1 MANLVAS
8 LLVRL
13 VDRLSAPARSAARAV
28 GDIGRAQKAAQAASA
43 QWSRGLEELDD
54 KLGRLANA
62 SLVTQGLDQ
71 AGQRLIRPLAN
82 ATRAA
87 SAFDAGMTGIGITAD
102 LTDRQLI
109 PLRNTILKTA
119 ADLGALPATVQ
130 GTFGA
135 VLAEGVYKTE
145 TELSRAGV
153 AVSRFQRLMGAMG
166 ENISDEEAGAFSAAL
181 GSSLKLRADELDR
194 ANAMVLRSAKQGG
207 VSGAVLA
214 RNLPAQT
221 GALAGLSFANDV
233 GLADLL
239 AANQVAKRLAG
250 TSDQAANNVTN
261 LFAALASPETIRR
274 FGEIGVNLEKEIKKG
289 VAAGRSPLESLATLV
304 QQKTGGDQFRIGELF
319 GDRQARDAIMALVQ
333 NLDDFKAMSAELR
346 QDDALPSYL
355 ADLER
360 AAQGPAASFA
370 RYTTSMGR
378 AGIATGTILAPAVS
392 VAADALGRIANWMS
406 AASEN
411 GSLLAKAAVWA
422 VAGFAGFAVA
432 AGAVGHAVVGVLGP
446 LYIMRSLLGTMGGA
460 AIKGGI
466 ANIIL
471 GFGRMRVAAIGA
483 TSAMN
488 FNVVAGGLARLAPI
502 FGRARMAALAFNIA
516 MMANPFGLV
525 IAGVAAAVA
534 VVAVAALVV
543 RKYWQPIQAFFGGVG
558 QALGEAFGPSLS
570 AIGSALAPLKPLWDG
585 VTGAV
590 SGFFGWIGR
599 LLQPMQATKGQLDS
613 AANAGQRFGRLL
625 VTVFNYSPIGLF
637 VTAVKS
643 GISAVRAV
651 LAWRPLD
658 TLRSAWSGVTGFFNG
673 WRNLFS
679 GFGRAMMQGLIGGIR
694 AMLGEV
700 LGAVSG
706 VASGAVNRFKGVLGI
721 RSPSRVFAQL
731 GGYSMEG
738 LTQGLTRNASAPLGA
753 LAALGAAMTA
763 ATPVIAA
770 PGQVALAGLQAASA
784 PPGVAASAQRAAPT
798 EIHHHHNYGAVTIHM
813 NGATVTARD
822 VAREIARQQQ
832 ADRRAAIFDGGQ
844 G

>member
-28 GDIGRAQKAAQAASA
+28 GDIGRAQKAAQSASA

-360 AAQGPAASFA
+360 AARGPAASFA

-392 VAADALGRIANWMS
+392 LAADALGRVANWMS

-460 AIKGGI
+460 AVKQ
-466 ANIIL
+466 
-471 GFGRMRVAAIGA
+471 FAAQ
-483 TSAMN
+483 M
-488 FNVVAGGLARLAPI
+488 VMGL
-502 FGRARMAALAFNIA
+502 GRARMAAMAFNLT
-516 MMANPFGLV
+516 MLANPVVL
-525 IAGVAAAVA
+525 AVAAAVA
-534 VVAVAALVV
+534 AVAVVALVV
-543 RKYWQPIQAFFGGVG
+543 RKYWEPIKAFFGGVG

-590 SGFFGWIGR
+590 GGFFGWLGR

-637 VTAVKS
+637 VTAVKL
-643 GISAVRAV
+643 GIGAVRAV

-763 ATPVIAA
+763 TTPVLAA

-784 PPGVAASAQRAAPT
+784 SPGVAASAQRAAPT